1 MSQENDVLG
10 IVDESVVEKDETMP
24 DTDIQ
29 LVRKAS
35 IDLFVDERPQYPE
48 NLHVFPES
56 YTIKLPSDQYN
67 PAEKVFEAE
76 QAAKAAAKKTRKR
89 STKKATTT
97 TE

>member
-10 IVDESVVEKDETMP
+10 IVDESVVEKDETMS

-48 NLHVFPES
+48 NLHVFPEN
-56 YTIKLPSDQYN
+56 YTIELPSDQYN

-97 TE
+97 E